1 MMPNPVIFF
10 LSRRLSAAE
19 KFYVLMYY
27 VTIRA
32 KRISMQKIV
41 ITLIAASLS
50 LLASESNAVNG
61 EKVFEQKCASCHIKM
76 ISKEETKK
84 IFKTLKAPPM
94 VEVSNQLKK
103 NIKIVEDIDDEIH
116 RAVVIAFIK
125 DYVIYPHLDKS
136 MCEAMALEKFSLMPS
151 QKGKLSEAEL
161 NAVAAWV
168 YDYYQG
174 KKF

>member
-1 MMPNPVIFF
+1 MIEYYKKGIKVKKLGLILLMAVVS
-10 LSRRLSAAE
+10 LVGAE
-19 KFYVLMYY
+19 
-27 VTIRA
+27 
-32 KRISMQKIV
+32 QK
-41 ITLIAASLS
+41 
-50 LLASESNAVNG
+50 VNG
-61 EKVFEQKCASCHIKM
+61 EKVFEKVCASCHIKM
-76 ISKEETKK
+76 ITKDETKK

-103 NIKIVEDIDDEIH
+103 NIKIVDDIDDEIH

-136 MCEAMALEKFSLMPS
+136 MCEAMALERFDLMPS
-151 QKGKLSEAEL
+151 LKGKLNEEEL

-168 YDYYQG
+168 YDFYVG